1 LRGGIINK
9 PIASGRRLIVA
20 ALCGVAALLL
30 PGVAQADALR
40 ADLDGDGVRDHIEL
54 SRSSGELAVRVSA
67 TRRWQRLYAND
78 PIVRFVLADVDRD
91 GDPDL
96 VAHTSRFG
104 LQVWINRGRGLF
116 TSRSRHVRT
125 HHLRFAVRRS
135 GPAVRGIPAA
145 RGDDSALNDSTR
157 LLIVS
162 SIPDGARFVAVCPA
176 PVAAPAHLTKCT
188 CQRRTP
194 RGPPLLLV
202 S

>member
-1 LRGGIINK
+1 MRGGIINK
-9 PIASGRRLIVA
+9 PIASGRWLIAA

-40 ADLDGDGVRDHIEL
+40 ADLDGDGVRDHIVL
-54 SRSSGELAVRVSA
+54 SRSSGEVTVRVSA
-67 TRRWQRLYAND
+67 TRRWQRLHAND
-78 PIVRFVLADVDRD
+78 PIVRFVLADIDRD

-96 VAHTSRFG
+96 VAHTGRFG
-104 LQVWINRGRGLF
+104 LQVWINKGRGLF
-116 TSRSRHVRT
+116 TSRARHVRT
-125 HHLRFAVRRS
+125 HHLRFAPRHS
-135 GPAVRGIPAA
+135 GPAVRGIPA

-162 SIPDGARFVAVCPA
+162 STPARARFVAVCPA